1 MEGSGMMSAADIAAV
16 TRPNMY
22 GYGGGYGDGFGFGG
36 GNGLWFA
43 LFLLL
48 GLGGNGFGY
57 GRGVDGRVA
66 TVDELNNSANFTRLE
81 SQVQGIG
88 SSIAQGFRNVDNA
101 VCQLGYQGLQN
112 YANLSKELAGCCCEQ
127 KQIALENRY
136 LSAQN
141 TAEINAN
148 IAAWGQKLLDARA
161 QDKIESLQA
170 QISKMQLDQAL
181 CNVVRYP
188 NQFTIPSC
196 NPFAGWNNNC
206 GC

>member
-1 MEGSGMMSAADIAAV
+1 MEGMNTMSAADIAAV

-22 GYGGGYGDGFGFGG
+22 NGDGCGFGG
-36 GNGLWFA
+36 GNSFMWLIA
-43 LFLLL
+43 LLFL
-48 GLGGNGFGY
+48 GGGFG
-57 GRGVDGRVA
+57 GLNRGLDGRVA

-88 SSIAQGFRNVDNA
+88 SAIASGFRNVDNA

-136 LSAQN
+136 LAAQN

-148 IAAWGQKLLDARA
+148 VTKEIQGIKDLIYQEKAAAQAARI
-161 QDKIESLQA
+161 Q
-170 QISKMQLDQAL
+170 QLELNQAL
-181 CNVVRYP
+181 CGVVRYP
-188 NQFTIPSC
+188 TTSVYASNC
-196 NPFAGWNNNC
+196 NPFAGWGNGC
-206 GC
+206 GY